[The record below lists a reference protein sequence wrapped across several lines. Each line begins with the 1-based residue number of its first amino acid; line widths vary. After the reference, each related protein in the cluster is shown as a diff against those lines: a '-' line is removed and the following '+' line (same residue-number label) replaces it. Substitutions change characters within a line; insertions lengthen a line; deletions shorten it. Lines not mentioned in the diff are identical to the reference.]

1 MKKSLPSS
9 LPRTNKLLKT
19 EWGDVKFQAWGLG
32 DQSKLL
38 LALSGPR
45 DEDNSTVLFEALRE
59 IIESCVLE
67 YSGGDVLEMPLFLS
81 EMVLVSA
88 RAMSIGE
95 IAKLTKVCNVEDC
108 KGNVPMEIDLSK
120 AKLVSDGDSDNTYTI
135 GEYTFELRYPSFRG
149 TLEINDLTDAT
160 DLTEDLLRK
169 FIKSVYTESEVW
181 VMADY
186 TAAEQKTFMKLL
198 GADFQVHVMNK
209 FVKNMPYVLVVAEG
223 VCEKCGHVHKQDI
236 KGVSKLFG
244 N

>member
-45 DEDNSTVLFEALRE
+45 DKEDTGVLFEALRE
-59 IIESCVLE
+59 IMESCVLE
-67 YSGGDVLEMPLFLS
+67 YSGGEVLDMPLFLS
-81 EMVLVSA
+81 EMVLVNA

-95 IAKLTKVCNVEDC
+95 IAKVCNEQEC
-108 KGNVPMEIDLSK
+108 TGNVPMEIDLTK
-120 AKLVSDGDSDNTYTI
+120 ATLVSDASSANTYTI

-149 TLEINDLTDAT
+149 TLEINELTDANE
-160 DLTEDLLRK
+160 LTEDLLRK

-181 VMADY
+181 LMKDY
-186 TAAEQKTFMKLL
+186 TADEQKTFMKLL
-198 GADFQVHVMNK
+198 GADFQVHVMEK

-223 VCEKCGHVHKQDI
+223 VCEKCGHEHKQEI